1 MIFSKIDFINLLP
14 FHIYIKKNIKS
25 NQLKASIE
33 YKKSY
38 PAKITNNFKKR
49 KVHSAFISSIGSRNE
64 KFLDFGIIARDYV
77 DSVFVLPEKSSKD
90 DFQSKASNAL
100 AKVLNLEGEVIIGD
114 KALKYYL
121 KNEGKEQKEKMIDLA
136 KAWQNKYNL
145 PFVFATLCYNKHE
158 TRLRKITRNFDKRK
172 IKIPQY
178 ILEIYS
184 KRSGIAKQDI
194 LNYLKRI
201 DYDIGYKEKRALKLF
216 LKLTKEKGIL

>member
-25 NQLKASIE
+25 NQLKSSIE

-38 PAKITNNFKKR
+38 PSIITNNFKKR

-64 KFLDFGIIARDYV
+64 KFLDFGIIARKEV
-77 DSVFVLPEKSSKD
+77 DSVLILPNKKRKD
-90 DFQSKASNAL
+90 DFQSKTSNAL
-100 AKVLNLEGEVIIGD
+100 AKVLELNGEVIIGD
-114 KALKYYL
+114 KALKFFIEN
-121 KNEGKEQKEKMIDLA
+121 KNNKDEKIIDLA
-136 KAWQNKYNL
+136 KFWQDKYKL
-145 PFVFATLCYNKHE
+145 PFVFATLCYNKYE
-158 TRLRKITRNFDKRK
+158 KRLKNLTKNFDKKK

-184 KRSGIAKQDI
+184 KRSGISKNEI
-194 LNYLKRI
+194 VKYLTKI
-201 DYDIGYKEKRALKLF
+201 DYDIGYKERRALKLF